1 MLKEF
6 IKENEENV
14 ISIVTIIIIIITI
27 IIIIIMWILAFS
39 NNNYEQPLNTYEQV
53 NYVEE
58 KTQQYQ
64 NIILNLLNTRNVEKL
79 YSNMDLEYLNK
90 NNINEDNVRNYLL
103 TNNLIGNSIE
113 IVSATNFSEGEVYIF
128 RFYYKNYN
136 DYKYVNIIEHSPD
149 DYTISF
155 EQEEI
160 DSNTQISYH
169 GTNNEVSCDL
179 IVLEQTN
186 DYVRYKIRITN
197 NNSLDLHIDFND
209 INTFTL
215 IGDNFSI
222 PVASVVAEDISDLT
236 QGSSVS
242 KELYFSISSEQLNSC
257 NYLGVRNLTINNS
270 TFDILIEL

>member
-90 NNINEDNVRNYLL
+90 NI
-103 TNNLIGNSIE
+103 
-113 IVSATNFSEGEVYIF
+113 
-128 RFYYKNYN
+128 
-136 DYKYVNIIEHSPD
+136 
-149 DYTISF
+149 
-155 EQEEI
+155 
-160 DSNTQISYH
+160 
-169 GTNNEVSCDL
+169 
-179 IVLEQTN
+179 
-186 DYVRYKIRITN
+186 
-197 NNSLDLHIDFND
+197 
-209 INTFTL
+209 
-215 IGDNFSI
+215 
-222 PVASVVAEDISDLT
+222 
-236 QGSSVS
+236 
-242 KELYFSISSEQLNSC
+242 
-257 NYLGVRNLTINNS
+257 
-270 TFDILIEL
+270 